1 MHLGW
6 NGEYGMGFGFGGF
19 FMILFLMQQEK
30 HETSSLASA
39 GFMYDT
45 IHSSV
50 NLLSGGNGDV

>member
-45 IHSSV
+45 SV